1 MKQGLSTQLGQQL
14 TLTPALR
21 QAIHLLS
28 LSTAELESEIN
39 RALESNPLLER
50 ADEDDTPPTVP
61 TTHDEQAATTAATP
75 EPDPGN
81 EMGAET
87 TPPADEPDWEFS
99 DLPAGHGSGAL
110 DGDDARPEPAQAPDS
125 LQDHL
130 LWQLHLTPLS
140 PRERAIG
147 AALIDAVGEDG
158 YLTETLADIRAG
170 LRPDIDAGEAEIAT
184 VLHRIQRFDPVGVA
198 CTSLTECLCVQ
209 LSMLAPDTP
218 GLALARRL
226 VAGYLEA
233 LARQSLD
240 AIARLLG
247 ATAEAA
253 EEAVRLVRS
262 LDPRPGGQIASTPP
276 EYVQPDCVAYRH
288 DGSWKVASVRGHLP
302 ELTISRHYQSLIATA
317 GRDDARYLRGHL
329 QEARW
334 LIRSLEIRAETL
346 LKVARSIVQRQA
358 AFLERGEEAMQP
370 MILRDVA
377 EAVGMHESTISR
389 VTTAKY
395 MHTPRGIFEFRYFFS
410 SHVSGAGGEDVSSV
424 AIRARIRKLIA
435 EEPPAKPLS
444 DAQLAEV
451 LSREGVKVAR
461 RTVAKYR
468 EALGLASS
476 SERRQAAG

>member
-334 LIRSLEIRAETL
+334 LIRSLATRADTVL
-346 LKVARSIVQRQA
+346 QVAQAIVRQQS
-358 AFLERGEEAMQP
+358 AFLDYGAEAMRP
-370 MILRDVA
+370 LTLRDLA
-377 EAVGMHESTISR
+377 EELGLHESTISR
-389 VTTAKY
+389 TTTRKY
-395 MHTPRGIFEFRYFFS
+395 LHTPRGTFEFKYFFS
-410 SHVSGAGGEDVSSV
+410 SGIATDLGGAASSTAIQAMIKRLVDAED
-424 AIRARIRKLIA
+424 
-435 EEPPAKPLS
+435 PHKPLS
-444 DAQLAEV
+444 DAALADA
-451 LSREGVKVAR
+451 LKRGGTPVAR

-468 EALGLASS
+468 EALRIAPSH
-476 SERRQAAG
+476 ERARR